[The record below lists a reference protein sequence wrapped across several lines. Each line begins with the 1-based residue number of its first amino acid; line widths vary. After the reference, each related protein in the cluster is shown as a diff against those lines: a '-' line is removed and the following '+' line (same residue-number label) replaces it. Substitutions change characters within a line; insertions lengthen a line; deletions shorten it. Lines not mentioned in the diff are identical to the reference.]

1 MHIILVKK
9 KQSVKQ
15 RNRPISGP
23 IRSDPVIRPDPVNTR
38 TPYQHV
44 HKPIDRDFLANEI
57 ADKNNPVDSAKKKI
71 SISSEFLRLSR
82 QLITLTVAG
91 LNM

>member
-1 MHIILVKK
+1 MSFYVKHNRCELIADHCKKGPLSMCFFAVYININIFKCIQIAKIHNLLCTSFLLRK

-38 TPYQHV
+38 TPV
-44 HKPIDRDFLANEI
+44 
-57 ADKNNPVDSAKKKI
+57 
-71 SISSEFLRLSR
+71 
-82 QLITLTVAG
+82 
-91 LNM
+91 

>member
-38 TPYQHV
+38 TR
-44 HKPIDRDFLANEI
+44 I
-57 ADKNNPVDSAKKKI
+57 
-71 SISSEFLRLSR
+71 
-82 QLITLTVAG
+82 LTMTAWPLTRYVNLQFVVCVCAVNLDNIQYAQTG
-91 LNM
+91 KDI